1 MVSEGMKVYG
11 ETYEDIIEVF
21 ILPDKD
27 PFISNSEKKFFLN
40 TLFLFIILYVIRFTV
55 DNHIPRVSEALGILV
70 GYSIVI
76 ILLLRYIA
84 FFNTHVS
91 EWGIGGLGYHIAF
104 LTLLMLF
111 LGIW

>member
-1 MVSEGMKVYG
+1 MTGQ
-11 ETYEDIIEVF
+11 IIQPEEAVMSLFSLSSDDQFFTNSDKNFF
-21 ILPDKD
+21 IN
-27 PFISNSEKKFFLN
+27 F
-40 TLFLFIILYVIRFTV
+40 LFLFITLYVIRFAV